1 MVAPLFMTVPGQG
14 TAVKLSAHD
23 SAIHEGMERRSK
35 PRICEFF
42 PVTVHGV
49 DGNGEAFETATV
61 LDNLCT
67 DGLYMRIGQSIQPGA
82 TLSIII
88 QFATSPISGE
98 LTARAVIY
106 GVVLRA
112 ELTPSGACG
121 VAIKFSRYQFL

>member
-1 MVAPLFMTVPGQG
+1 VQPLLMTVPGQG
-14 TAVKLSAHD
+14 TAVKLAGQA
-23 SAIHEGMERRSK
+23 SAIHDGMERRSK

-42 PVTVHGV
+42 PVMVHGV

-61 LDNLCT
+61 LDNLST

-82 TLSIII
+82 TLSMII
-88 QFATSPISGE
+88 QFATSPINGE
-98 LTARAVIY
+98 PTARAVIY